1 MSSSSNTQCSFG
13 PDSSPLLHPGD
24 IPFHSRRDFLVRGGL
39 GIGGLSLAALFGINP
54 FDAEAAGPAGP
65 LAPKA
70 PHFPVKAKSI
80 IQIFAGGA
88 PSTVDT
94 WDPKPELV
102 ANNGKKIPGY
112 EGLALGSPFKFEKL
126 GKSGV
131 EVPEIFPSIGKHID
145 DIAVIRSLFAEIPDH
160 GIAAKMLMTGSAQL
174 PKPSLGS
181 WLVYG
186 LGSLNQNMPGFI
198 TLGGDSTFRQS
209 AFLPG
214 IYQGCNVNY
223 APPAP
228 NLSERQVKEYLS
240 TILPNISSE
249 VSSIERQ
256 RRQLDLSAQLSKMH
270 AAQLQKDAQ
279 LDARI
284 EAFEIAFK
292 MQTEA
297 TDAFDISKEPQS
309 IRDMYEQVPEGTTAG
324 MGMRMGGRNAV
335 GSKLLV
341 ARRLVE
347 RGVRFVQVATG
358 GWDTHADIGNSVR
371 NAATGIDGPAGALLT
386 DLKQRGLLDSTI
398 VIWGGEFGR
407 TITAGGGAG
416 APGRDHNGKSMV
428 AWMAGG
434 GVKGGQAYGATD
446 EFGGKVVDNKMHV
459 HDFHATILRLMGFD
473 HEKLIYN
480 YNGRPFRLTD
490 NFGNV
495 AKELIA

>member
-1 MSSSSNTQCSFG
+1 MNPNSTFNCSYG
-13 PDSSPLLHPGD
+13 ADSSPLLHPGSAGY
-24 IPFHSRRDFLVRGGL
+24 FSRRDFLARSGV

-54 FDAEAAGPAGP
+54 FDLNAAASAPMGP
-65 LAPKA
+65 LAPKE
-70 PHFPVKAKSI
+70 PHFPAKAKAI

-94 WDPKPELV
+94 WDPKPDLV
-102 ANNGKKIPGY
+102 ENDGKKIPGY
-112 EGLALGSPFKFEKL
+112 EGLALGSPYKFEKK

-131 EVPEIFPSIGKHID
+131 EVSEVFPEIGKHID

-186 LGSLNQNMPGFI
+186 LGSGNQNMPGFI
-198 TLGGDSTFRQS
+198 TLGGDSTFRQA

-223 APPAP
+223 NP
-228 NLSERQVKEYLS
+228 NASLS
-240 TILPNISSE
+240 TILANIRSEFSSLD
-249 VSSIERQ
+249 RQ
-256 RRQLDLSAQLSKMH
+256 RRQLDLAEQMNKMH

-279 LDARI
+279 LEARI
-284 EAFEIAFK
+284 QAFEIAFK

-297 TDAFDISKEPQS
+297 TDAFDISKEPQAM
-309 IRDMYEQVPEGTTAG
+309 RDKYELSTAG
-324 MGMRMGGRNAV
+324 GTGMGMGGRNAN
-335 GSKLLV
+335 GTKLLV
-341 ARRLVE
+341 ARRLIE
-347 RGVRFVQVATG
+347 RGVRVVQVATG

-371 NAATGIDGPAGALLT
+371 RAAQGIDGPAGALLQ
-386 DLKQRGLLDSTI
+386 DLKDRGLLDSTL
-398 VIWGGEFGR
+398 VMWGGEFGR
-407 TITAGGGAG
+407 TVTAGGGAG
-416 APGRDHNGKSMV
+416 APGRDHNGKAMV
-428 AWMAGG
+428 SWMAGG
-434 GVKGGQAYGATD
+434 GVKGGQAYGGTD
-446 EFGGKVVDNKMHV
+446 EFGGRATENKMHV
-459 HDFHATILRLMGFD
+459 HDLHATILALMGFD
-473 HEKLIYN
+473 HTKLIYN